1 MQDKCSVQ
9 EVVVVLVLQVVN
21 IKGMGFAVQMIIN
34 NSFVLAAVGLHAP
47 LAVST
52 KVMVSANQMTTNN
65 SSLQEA
71 VGPLV
76 PLVVNTKGMV
86 SAEVTNC

>member
-21 IKGMGFAVQMIIN
+21 IKGMG
-34 NSFVLAAVGLHAP
+34 
-47 LAVST
+47 
-52 KVMVSANQMTTNN
+52 SANQMTTSN
-65 SSLQEA
+65 SSLQEE
-71 VGPLV
+71 VDRLV

-86 SAEVTNC
+86 SVEVTKC